1 MYAKKKRGIMPKHK
15 SITNDTLANEML
27 AKHPKINAMYSKRYK
42 LKLGTEQ
49 ELARVRVARKINK
62 DKLHGHT
69 IERNE
74 DTISI
79 WDMRGNYSDVLKTD
93 DHFTG
98 DTNYPFIKLSVR
110 RNRKD
115 FGLLV
120 EDIDYAINVL
130 NQVKNNIQ
138 KEIDN
143 LKQS

>member
-1 MYAKKKRGIMPKHK
+1 MAIHK
-15 SITNDTLANEML
+15 SILTDTLAKAML
-27 AKHPKINAMYSKRYK
+27 KKHPKFAGMYFKKYK
-42 LKLGTEQ
+42 LNLGTEH
-49 ELARVRVARKINK
+49 ELASVRIARQINK
-62 DKLHGHT
+62 DKAYGQT

-79 WDMRGNYSDVLKTD
+79 WDMRGNYSDVLKTS

-98 DTNYPFIKLSVR
+98 DTHYPFIKLSVR
-110 RNRKD
+110 QNRKD

-130 NQVKNNIQ
+130 NKVKKNIQ
-138 KEIDN
+138 EEIDN

>member
-1 MYAKKKRGIMPKHK
+1 MPKHK
-15 SITNDTLANEML
+15 SITKDTLANKLL
-27 AKHPKINAMYSKRYK
+27 AKHPKFNAMYYEKYK
-42 LKLGTEQ
+42 LKLGTEK
-49 ELARVRVARKINK
+49 ELASVRIARQINK

-79 WDMRGNYSDVLKTD
+79 WDMRGNYSDVLKTS

-98 DTNYPFIKLSVR
+98 DTHYPFIKLSVR
-110 RNRKD
+110 QNRKD

-120 EDIDYAINVL
+120 EDIDFAINVL
-130 NQVKNNIQ
+130 NQVKKNIQ
-138 KEIDN
+138 EEIDN

>member
-1 MYAKKKRGIMPKHK
+1 MPKHK
-15 SITNDTLANEML
+15 SITKDTLANKLL
-27 AKHPKINAMYSKRYK
+27 AKHPKFNAMYYKKYK

-49 ELARVRVARKINK
+49 ELASVRIARQINK

-79 WDMRGNYSDVLKTD
+79 WDLRGNYSDVLKTS

-120 EDIDYAINVL
+120 EDIDYAIEVL
-130 NQVKNNIQ
+130 QEVQAEIQ
-138 KEIDN
+138 KQID
-143 LKQS
+143 

>member
-1 MYAKKKRGIMPKHK
+1 MPKHK
-15 SITNDTLANEML
+15 SITKDTLANKLL
-27 AKHPKINAMYSKRYK
+27 AKHPKFNAMYYKKYK

-49 ELARVRVARKINK
+49 ELASVRIARQINK

-79 WDMRGNYSDVLKTD
+79 WDLRGSYSDVLETP

-98 DTNYPFIKLSVR
+98 NTNYPFIKLSVR

-120 EDIDYAINVL
+120 EDIDFAIEVL
-130 NQVKNNIQ
+130 QEVQ
-138 KEIDN
+138 AEIH
-143 LKQS
+143 KQID